1 MACLSLMPAI
11 AQTVELDEEEQS
23 LLETA
28 ESHMNS
34 EKYKEA
40 AGIYSQLLSLH
51 TDEAYFRYKYA
62 ACKIKLNQD
71 IDKAIEYLNVAKEQ
85 NSIPEIDYYL
95 GLAYHLQYLFDKALY
110 HYNNF
115 NPRDLPRR
123 ERDKFPVNRQI
134 LMARNGKKLIEYA
147 YNPDIINKK
156 SLRPDDF
163 YYSYNVDGIGGKFVK
178 KVESLQTRYDKKH
191 EQNPI
196 VFISETNNKLMFSSY
211 GNRGNTGK
219 DIYFADRQADG
230 SWGEAYK
237 LDYPVNTNEDDA
249 YPFLSPDGKQL
260 YFSSKGHN
268 SMGGYDL
275 FVSNYNES
283 TGKWGIPRNMD
294 FPINSPLDDILYV
307 RDSLNDNA
315 VFASNR
321 DSESPRVNVYYI
333 RIQQDPVKQEVENL
347 RQLKNISRLDVNLL
361 AEDMKKRDEQTFDN
375 NEQEDN
381 NEQKQEQDEDQTDNS
396 EFSAYENLK
405 HTVQE
410 DFRTMTEMHHN
421 LRSDLMR
428 IKHIILEAQADSDT
442 TRLLSVV
449 DLHADFK
456 RNLNAFKSDINE
468 MKETYRSMNLPENR
482 LPSGSVIS
490 GLEDIHQQNQ
500 SIIKSNQNYDM
511 PAKLN
516 RQKKEKENKLEALE
530 KQYHDIKEE
539 LRANKEKADIK
550 NSFTEKDFAI
560 NDSLRRAQTKLQKKY
575 IDLSYQLH
583 IDSLKLR
590 DIETTIAAA
599 EDVFSNLDN
608 QPADSVHINER
619 EFSRIS
625 FKQRKERIT
634 QLSGERNQAQKLV
647 KDQYSITPWYKDKD
661 YHVHV
666 SGKLEQANQGLQ
678 NLSFSDTGNDQ
689 ELSDKIAEFKNTQTD
704 ITQLKRQINA
714 SSEDE
719 KIAELNKDILDKA
732 GKLEDLHQELAS
744 LQEKHESLAENK
756 EKDKQATT
764 GSGDDENDDK
774 KNIPA
779 GVEKQEQQQNTI
791 IELREELSRVYQPAS
806 IQNEAE
812 NLRSKMQTRDES
824 LPGNRKNLLETA
836 ESIINIRK
844 DYLDQLTEAFNT
856 TSSSE
861 LFDAGDESTLQNAEN
876 LLEEAEGFALAGQNN
891 TNPVRKMV
899 FYEKATQKSQKALE
913 ILNNLSQE
921 KTGSELSDFTPP
933 DIPTALEYKDYQD
946 KHIESITDLPESG
959 GKKQTAGGAFSVS
972 LKEHYLNKTDSL
984 SEAGEN
990 LTEKIKSSNI
1000 PSQKSELQVEKSK
1013 LDYQLESSLLELI
1026 SIEEIRMNERM
1037 KDNNELLDFLAE
1049 TGKTE
1054 HSDIPEMPEDSPSS
1068 HTTASNPAK
1077 RKIQLA
1083 RKAMDYEEKLAVIN
1097 KQEELINAARKNP
1110 RQSLPAEWYDIQA
1123 KIINGGY
1130 MDFSDTTQMEALST
1144 WDEAE
1149 ADKLP
1154 LTQAQHNIAESIRKD
1169 KNTTEEKIASAE
1181 NKIED
1186 IADKGWSEKKK
1197 QRRAER
1203 LRNRINKHKLDLRKA
1218 EFEEER
1224 LWGNIHEEL
1233 VPAASTP
1240 VEKLSDQIIDSLQN
1254 LAIEIRTE
1262 TANNSSMNES
1272 QRVANIA
1279 RAKGILSEANNLY
1292 HLRLKDKQK
1301 SKDKSLLEEAVR
1313 HYRPLPVPDPDLLS
1327 EQQENHKKQDTKE
1340 TQQTEDTAPEDANTD
1355 TDREKDKRE
1364 SEENA
1369 ENLAEDPVTD
1379 NAEDRNQNS
1388 GTNERKEEEETIEND
1403 TGDNMAA
1410 DTNGERE
1417 FYYRIQFAALAEPLQ
1432 GNTFRS
1438 MKPVV
1443 DEKITGRNLYRYL
1456 AGKFYNRSSWE
1467 RALPKVK
1474 NLGFGDAFA
1483 VAYLDGKRLNLFQA
1497 RQYQT
1502 YEQNLPAEFSIL
1514 TQDTDILA
1522 ENDEKDMQEAKTTEE
1537 AGDEREPVLADA
1549 IANINGDFYT
1559 IQIGVYSKVL
1569 QAPDVKGISTDF
1581 YNRTDA
1587 GYYRYFHGRYDSRA
1601 QAATPLQQVKRD
1613 IPDAFITHF
1622 SSEDYDQLAERQNQ
1636 ANRHEPLPG
1645 ITEISINEASDTAG
1659 VKPEFR
1665 IQLGVF
1671 RGRPDAEIMREWQQ
1685 KFAPY
1690 QIIRFRKGRY
1700 YHYQLSGFDSY
1711 AGARQILRRQVIRV
1725 IPDAFMVAYRN
1736 NLKITPRDALL
1747 ILKNY

>member
-1 MACLSLMPAI
+1 MACLSLMPVI
-11 AQTVELDEEEQS
+11 AQTVDLDEEEQS

-28 ESHMNS
+28 ETHMNK
-34 EKYKEA
+34 ENYKEA
-40 AGIYSQLLSLH
+40 AGIYSQLVSLH
-51 TDEAYFRYKYA
+51 ADEAYFRYKYA

-71 IDKAIEYLNVAKEQ
+71 IDKAIEYLNIAKEQ
-85 NSIPEIDYYL
+85 NNIPEIDYFL

-115 NPRDLPRR
+115 TPKDLPRK

-147 YNPDIINKK
+147 YNPDIVNKK
-156 SLRPDDF
+156 SLRLNDF
-163 YYSYNVDGIGGKFVK
+163 YYSYKVDGIGGKFVK

-237 LDYPVNTNEDDA
+237 LEHPVNTNEDDA

-333 RIQQDPVKQEVENL
+333 RIQKDPVKQEVENL
-347 RQLKNISRLDVNLL
+347 RQLKSISRLDVNLL
-361 AEDMKKRDEQTFDN
+361 AEDMKKREEKTVDNTEQENNTEQQQNAEQTD
-375 NEQEDN
+375 D
-381 NEQKQEQDEDQTDNS
+381 S
-396 EFSAYENLK
+396 EFLAYENLK
-405 HTVQE
+405 QTIEE
-410 DFRTMTEMHHN
+410 DFTSMTEMHHN

-442 TRLLSVV
+442 TRLLSLV
-449 DLHADFK
+449 DIHADFK

-490 GLEDIHQQNQ
+490 GLKDIHQQNQ
-500 SIIKSNQNYDM
+500 GIIKSNQNYDM
-511 PAKLN
+511 LAKLN
-516 RQKKEKENKLEALE
+516 RQKKEKENNLEAVE

-599 EDVFSNLDN
+599 EDVFANLEN
-608 QPADSVHINER
+608 QQTDSVHINER

-625 FKQRKERIT
+625 FEQRKERIT
-634 QLSGERNQAQKLV
+634 QLSGKRNQAQKLV
-647 KDQYSITPWYKDKD
+647 NDRYRITPWYKDKD
-661 YHVHV
+661 YHVYV
-666 SGKLEQANQGLQ
+666 SGKLEQANQGLH
-678 NLSFSDTGNDQ
+678 NFTITDTASDQ

-704 ITQLKRQINA
+704 IKQLKRQINA
-714 SSEDE
+714 SSDDE
-719 KIAELNKDILDKA
+719 KIAELNKDMLDKA
-732 GKLEDLHQELAS
+732 GKLEDLHQELVS
-744 LQEKHESLAENK
+744 LQEKRESLAENR
-756 EKDKQATT
+756 EKDKQATP
-764 GSGDDENDDK
+764 GSGEEEEEDDDDK
-774 KNIPA
+774 NNIPS
-779 GVEKQEQQQNTI
+779 GVEKQEENTI
-791 IELREELSRVYQPAS
+791 IEIREELSRVYQPEG

-812 NLRSKMQTRDES
+812 NLRSKMQTRDVV
-824 LPGNRKNLLETA
+824 LPENRKNLLETA
-836 ESIINIRK
+836 ESIISIRK
-844 DYLDQLTEAFNT
+844 DYLDQLSGAFRT

-891 TNPVRKMV
+891 KNPVRKMV
-899 FYEKATQKSQKALE
+899 FYEKATQKAQKA
-913 ILNNLSQE
+913 IDVLNNLSRE
-921 KTGSELSDFTPP
+921 KTGTEIADFTPP
-933 DIPTALEYKDYQD
+933 DIPTALEYKEYQD

-959 GKKQTAGGAFSVS
+959 TKKQTAGGAFSVS
-972 LKEHYLNKTDSL
+972 LEEHYLNKTDSL

-1000 PSQKSELQVEKSK
+1000 PSQKSALKQEKSK
-1013 LDYQLESSLLELI
+1013 IEYQMESSLLELI
-1026 SIEEIRMNERM
+1026 DMEETRMIERM
-1037 KDNNELLDFLAE
+1037 KDNRELLEFLVE
-1049 TGKTE
+1049 TGKTDDAE
-1054 HSDIPEMPEDSPSS
+1054 IPEMPETSTASE
-1068 HTTASNPAK
+1068 TLASNPAK

-1083 RKAMDYEEKLAVIN
+1083 KKAGNYEKKLAVIS
-1097 KQEELINAARKNP
+1097 KQEELINAARENP
-1110 RQSLPAEWYDIQA
+1110 REALPAEWYDIQS

-1130 MDFSDTTQMEALST
+1130 VEIMDNTQMEALST

-1154 LTQAQHNIAESIRKD
+1154 LTQAQQNIAESIRKD
-1169 KNTTEEKIASAE
+1169 KNKTKDKIASAE
-1181 NKIED
+1181 SQIDKIED
-1186 IADKGWSEKKK
+1186 KDWSEKRK
-1197 QRRAER
+1197 QPRTER
-1203 LRNRINKHKLDLRKA
+1203 FRNRINKHKLDLRKA

-1224 LWGNIHEEL
+1224 LYGSIHQEL
-1233 VPAASTP
+1233 APAATTP
-1240 VEKLSDQIIDSLQN
+1240 IEKISEQIIDSLQN
-1254 LAIEIRTE
+1254 LALNIRTE
-1262 TANNSSMNES
+1262 TANNNNLSES
-1272 QRVANIA
+1272 QRLDNINLA
-1279 RAKGILSEANNLY
+1279 TGLLSEANNLY
-1292 HLRLKDKQK
+1292 HLRIK
-1301 SKDKSLLEEAVR
+1301 SSQQPNDKSLLEEAVR
-1313 HYRPLPVPDPDLLS
+1313 YYRPLPVPEPDLLS
-1327 EQQENHKKQDTKE
+1327 EQQENHKKQDPKE
-1340 TQQTEDTAPEDANTD
+1340 TQQTENTAPEDDNTD
-1355 TDREKDKRE
+1355 SDREKDE
-1364 SEENA
+1364 SEAEENG
-1369 ENLAEDPVTD
+1369 EIIAEDILTD

-1388 GTNERKEEEETIEND
+1388 GTNERKEEETIEND
-1403 TGDNMAA
+1403 TGYNMAA
-1410 DTNGERE
+1410 DTNSERE

-1443 DEKITGRNLYRYL
+1443 DEKISGRNMYRYL
-1456 AGKFYNRSSWE
+1456 AGKFYNRNSWE

-1497 RQYQT
+1497 RQYQA

-1514 TQDTDILA
+1514 TEDTDILA
-1522 ENDEKDMQEAKTTEE
+1522 DNDEKDMQEENTTEE
-1537 AGDEREPVLADA
+1537 AGDVREPVLADA
-1549 IANINGDFYT
+1549 IANANGDFYS

-1569 QAPDVKGISTDF
+1569 QVPDVKGISTDF

-1587 GYYRYFHGRYDSRA
+1587 GYYRYFHGRYDSRD

-1622 SSEDYDQLAERQNQ
+1622 SSDDYDQMAEGQNQ
-1636 ANRHEPLPG
+1636 ANRHEPLQG
-1645 ITEISINEASDTAG
+1645 ITEISMNEPTDTAG

-1671 RGRPDAEIMREWQQ
+1671 RGRPDAEIMLEWQQ
-1685 KFAPY
+1685 KFAPH

-1711 AGARQILRRQVIRV
+1711 AGARHILRRQVIRE

-1736 NLKITPRDALL
+1736 NLKITTRDALL